1 MLLLLRILLDLLLAG
16 RAGLLD
22 GSLGGRFNRRCF
34 NSRLGL
40 AATLFRRGLG
50 RNLSG
55 RLRRNLG
62 RSLFLHLLGP
72 TCTFSEGGISPP
84 LSFREKVYTVSL
96 LIRKGVEC
104 SFMPGP
110 PTQEF
115 TQELISMT

>member
-34 NSRLGL
+34 NSRLGV

-50 RNLSG
+50 RN
-55 RLRRNLG
+55 
-62 RSLFLHLLGP
+62 LFLHLLGP

-84 LSFREKVYTVSL
+84 LSFREKVYTASL
-96 LIRKGVEC
+96 LIRKDVEC

-115 TQELISMT
+115 TQELISRI